1 MREGSGSIE
10 RKPALT
16 LAFVSCASARSSRAV
31 KGLRASLLVLLV
43 GGRGEAAAFV
53 FDDGGSPRRR
63 RNRRQRKRFLIIRLR
78 GVVLGNRWRVGSGA
92 VKDAASVGEGED
104 RG

>member
-1 MREGSGSIE
+1 MRGGSGSIE

-63 RNRRQRKRFLIIRLR
+63 RNRRRRKRFLIIRLR
-78 GVVLGNRWRVGSGA
+78 GAVLGMTGGSGA
-92 VKDAASVGEGED
+92 VEDAASVVRARDGM
-104 RG
+104 